1 MEQEILNKEV
11 SKALR
16 QFFEKNFPLEK
27 RKFKNLNEFINY
39 YIDIEKQLNNQL
51 DALIDKIKPVP
62 YHKIKIAHNTLL
74 ENLIISFESNS
85 YSKDVNKAIQKKYK
99 EIIEQITKDSKIIKN
114 KKNINNYILDKTS
127 EYISTFYGATFQ
139 NLNIIDF
146 PNFLTSKFILLIK
159 NKFLTLLSEKNIDVD
174 YFLFS
179 DDLLKLTDIYQDIFI
194 YKTKFLF
201 NAKNKKECTQDYF
214 KLILLSNNFNF
225 KNTKMKYLD
234 NLIRQFK
241 YFVYIFNLDNLYENK
256 EFDEEYNMNILAA
269 KLKKEYIDISPEE
282 AEKKKNE
289 ILKKIIRNNSDNR
302 ELLLNIVL
310 SYTLVLNFLIVKNK
324 VTGDVEVSIT
334 DNYSSFASMIVL
346 LNNTLNSFDLNINTE
361 EIRDFTQSLLIK
373 DIFSSQNYNEN
384 KSYDIEKIKNI
395 LINNPKN
402 NKLKNITINFF
413 KELNT
418 TQYNGILEFFF
429 SLDQQFKDQNIS
441 EINLTPMNPKITS
454 THCYIFV
461 SGYLSQNWEH
471 YEEWENMAL
480 NLTSNNVCYFYH
492 WPGDSVKNMICE
504 AATLI
509 GMNVANNK
517 NKNINK
523 EDINKEEIN
532 KEEINKEEINKE
544 EKENKIQNTEKN
556 TSFSP
561 AKSFFDSSRKASLCG
576 KILAFILASKLFFKY
591 QTVTLIGF
599 SLGTHVIRHC
609 IKKMYELHCKEN
621 IQCNDI
627 IENVVL
633 IAGATSI
640 KNKEE
645 KYKEI
650 FSQMINGK
658 LINCY
663 SKKDDV
669 LSFLYTDFM
678 KKKPIGNSELEIKGY
693 ENLKNIDFTAL
704 GLGHT
709 DYRKKMDLV
718 KNRIDLYI

>member
-1 MEQEILNKEV
+1 MEQKIHNEEV
-11 SKALR
+11 SKTLC
-16 QFFEKNFPLEK
+16 QFFEKKFPLEK
-27 RKFKNLNEFINY
+27 KKFKNVNEFINY
-39 YIDIEKQLNNQL
+39 YIDVEKQLNNQL
-51 DALIDKIKPVP
+51 DALLDKIKPVP
-62 YHKIKIAHNTLL
+62 YNKIKIAHNTLL

-99 EIIEQITKDSKIIKN
+99 EIIKQITEDSKKIKN
-114 KKNINNYILDKTS
+114 EKNIKNYILDKTS
-127 EYISTFYGATFQ
+127 EYICTFYGTTFK

-174 YFLFS
+174 YFIFS
-179 DDLLKLTDIYQDIFI
+179 DELLQLTDIYQDIFI

-201 NAKNKKECTQDYF
+201 NAQNKNECTQDYF

-256 EFDEEYNMNILAA
+256 EFEEEYNMNVLAA
-269 KLKKEYIDISPEE
+269 KFKKEYIDISPEE
-282 AEKKKNE
+282 AEEKKAE
-289 ILKKIIRNNSDNR
+289 ILKKIIQNNSDNR
-302 ELLLNIVL
+302 EVLLNIVL

-324 VTGDVEVSIT
+324 VTGDVEVSMT
-334 DNYSSFASMIVL
+334 DNYSAFASMTVL

-361 EIRDFTQSLLIK
+361 EIRDCTQSLLIK
-373 DIFSSQNYNEN
+373 DVFSSQNYNEN
-384 KSYDIEKIKNI
+384 KSYDIETIKNI
-395 LINNPKN
+395 LINNSKN
-402 NKLKNITINFF
+402 NKLKNIAINFF

-418 TQYNGILEFFF
+418 TKYNGILEFFF
-429 SLDQQFKDQNIS
+429 SLDQQFKDQNIRQ
-441 EINLTPMNPKITS
+441 INLTPMNPKITS

-471 YEEWENMAL
+471 YEEWENLAI
-480 NLTSNNVCYFYH
+480 NLTSNNACYFYH
-492 WPGDSVKNMICE
+492 WPGDSIKNMACE
-504 AATLI
+504 AAAFI
-509 GMNVANNK
+509 GMAVANNK
-517 NKNINK
+517 IKN
-523 EDINKEEIN
+523 INKEEIN
-532 KEEINKEEINKE
+532 YEENK
-544 EKENKIQNTEKN
+544 NKIQNTEKDIAFN
-556 TSFSP
+556 P

-599 SLGTHVIRHC
+599 SLGTHVIKHC
-609 IKKMYELHCKEN
+609 IKKMYELHSKEN

-627 IENVVL
+627 IQNVVL

-663 SKKDDV
+663 SKEDEV
-669 LSFLYTDFM
+669 LNILYTDFM
-678 KKKPIGNSELEIKGY
+678 KKKPIGNSVLEINGY

-718 KNRIDLYI
+718 KNKIDLYI